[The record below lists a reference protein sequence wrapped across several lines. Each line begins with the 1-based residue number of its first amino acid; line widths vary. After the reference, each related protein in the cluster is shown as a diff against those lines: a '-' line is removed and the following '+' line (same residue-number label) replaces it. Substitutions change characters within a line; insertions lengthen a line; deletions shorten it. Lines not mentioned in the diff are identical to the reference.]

1 MSKNF
6 GCYLMFKLDSNISCG
21 SQKLTQLRLNATKSM
36 EQLVVTGIY
45 SKLAKVEHAASKSS
59 QKRVITWGKKLQW
72 NTHKAVNQ
80 RRGEWVDKKKQNHI
94 WNDKL

>member
-1 MSKNF
+1 
-6 GCYLMFKLDSNISCG
+6 
-21 SQKLTQLRLNATKSM
+21 M

-45 SKLAKVEHAASKSS
+45 SKLTKVEHAASKSS
-59 QKRVITWGKKLQW
+59 QNTVIAWGKELQW

-80 RRGEWVDKKKQNHI
+80 RRGEWVDIKRQKNHI